1 MEGNKMTD
9 ATKESYIRVIDIVD
23 DTTVDGPGFRI
34 SIYCAGCKNHCP
46 GCHNP
51 ETWDE
56 QAGRDVLV
64 SELFDH
70 IISDEFANVTF
81 SGGDPFLH
89 PDGFAALAKRI
100 KKETKKTIWCY
111 TGYLFEN
118 LTKRPEARE
127 LLEHLDVLVDGP
139 FHEEEKDDDL
149 FFRGSR
155 NQRLI
160 DVQAS
165 LRAGSVVLFDYN
177 PLKGLK

>member
-1 MEGNKMTD
+1 MTD

-81 SGGDPFLH
+81 SGGRPI
-89 PDGFAALAKRI
+89 LASR
-100 KKETKKTIWCY
+100 W
-111 TGYLFEN
+111 
-118 LTKRPEARE
+118 
-127 LLEHLDVLVDGP
+127 
-139 FHEEEKDDDL
+139 
-149 FFRGSR
+149 FRGTCKTHKKR
-155 NQRLI
+155 NEENNLVLYRL
-160 DVQAS
+160 S
-165 LRAGSVVLFDYN
+165 F
-177 PLKGLK
+177 